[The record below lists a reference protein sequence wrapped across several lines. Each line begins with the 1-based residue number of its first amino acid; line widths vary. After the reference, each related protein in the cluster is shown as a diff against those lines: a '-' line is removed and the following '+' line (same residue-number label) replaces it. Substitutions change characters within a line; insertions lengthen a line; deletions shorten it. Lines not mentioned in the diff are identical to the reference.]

1 MFYPHKQTAIIFI
14 LCVLGVLVT
23 VWYVGR
29 GDVRG
34 KETDNTM
41 SIKQNKQV
49 IQAGVAIATT
59 TDWQKQFFVSS
70 TSTPSKKDVSTTKNQ
85 NTDEPDTIT
94 GRFGKKVFEQ
104 YMLLK
109 QNNLAEDPTAV
120 KAVVDQNVNDFIS
133 TAPQAEV
140 YDIRS
145 VVLANTS
152 DLSAERTYANA
163 VGSILSTYTPQ
174 GDMAM
179 IANQALEENDPTK
192 IKEVEAIANSYS
204 IMLKRLLVTP
214 TPKTLA
220 GYHINLING
229 VSSVAFVAEGM
240 SKVFSDPVQGMVAL
254 AVYEKSLL
262 SLQNAL
268 LDLKYNFSQKQIL
281 FSNNEP
287 ATVFNLIK

>member
-23 VWYVGR
+23 MWYVGR

-34 KETDNTM
+34 KETDNLL
-41 SIKQNKQV
+41 SAKQNIQV
-49 IQAGVAIATT
+49 IQPDIAIATT
-59 TDWQKQFFVSS
+59 TDWQRQFFVNSTL
-70 TSTPSKKDVSTTKNQ
+70 TSTKKGVSTTKNQ
-85 NTDEPDTIT
+85 NTGEPDTIT

-109 QNNLAEDPTAV
+109 QNNLAEDPTAI

-145 VVLANTS
+145 VMLANTS
-152 DLSAERTYANA
+152 DLSAERTYANS

-192 IKEVEAIANSYS
+192 IKEVETIANSYS
-204 IMLKRLLVTP
+204 TMLKKFISVP
-214 TPKTLA
+214 APKTLA
-220 GYHINLING
+220 GYHINLINS

-254 AVYEKSLL
+254 ALYEKSLL

-268 LDLKYNFSQKQIL
+268 LDLKYNFSQKQIT

-287 ATVFNLIK
+287 AIVFNLIQ